1 MKTIK
6 HICLLL
12 ALCFSATFMNAQDT
26 VKKKNGEV
34 LKVVIKE
41 INDTQVKYHHFD
53 DPNQVM
59 FTLDRAM
66 IDNIEF
72 SYGTKYVEKEPIA
85 TDDYFTEDKNMSI
98 KLNMTSFLVDAL
110 AITFEKAINPKSGI
124 EGTLKYYGIGFGPSE
139 GEYDSGFGLE
149 MGYKIKFGA
158 LKKKSYEYRPKH
170 MLHGGYVM
178 PYVSY
183 DRNERNRYS
192 SKRTQSHMSFGL
204 KFGKQH
210 VIQDLLV
217 IDYYGGFGFFGG
229 TNKTVYSNN
238 GIDVPTEDEDMRSSD
253 FFGSNNFGITYGF
266 RVGVPFGRYGE
277 KNKKGRR

>member
-26 VKKKNGEV
+26 VKKKNGEI

-85 TDDYFTEDKNMSI
+85 TDDYFTEDKNMSVKVNI
-98 KLNMTSFLVDAL
+98 TGILHGAAAF
-110 AITFEKAINPKSGI
+110 TFEKGLSPKSGI
-124 EGTLKYYGIGFGPSE
+124 EGTLKYYGIGFGPSDDR
-139 GEYDSGFGLE
+139 YDSGFGLE
-149 MGYKIKFGA
+149 FGYKVKFGA
-158 LKKKSYEYRPKH
+158 LRKKSYEYRPKRL
-170 MLHGGYVM
+170 LHGGYIM
-178 PYVSY
+178 PFISY
-183 DRNERNRYS
+183 DYNKRDNYGYE
-192 SKRTQSHMSFGL
+192 RTQNHVSLGL

-217 IDYYGGFGFFGG
+217 IDYYAGFGFFGG
-229 TNKTVYSNN
+229 SYTEKNKNT
-238 GIDVPTEDEDMRSSD
+238 GIDIPNDYETVSTAD
-253 FFGSNNFGITYGF
+253 FFGTNNFGITYGF